1 MSGDQDERLAA
12 WLDGALTEEEA
23 AAFEA
28 ELQRD
33 PALAARAASWKA
45 NDAFIA
51 GAFAPLVDNRIDPAL
66 LRQLGLFVP
75 TAANDNPPWWRRP
88 SIALSGAAVAAGL
101 ALVLVLTGQ
110 PGSRATDP
118 LSLALDT
125 TPSLQQAKLADG
137 RTIEPRLTVRAGDGR
152 WCREFASAGTISLAC
167 RDKARWQVIG
177 SGEAKGDHP
186 AADGTVVLAGG
197 PDGAALDAAY
207 ARIGAGDPVNGA
219 EEAKLIAGNW
229 PQN

>member
-12 WLDGALTEEEA
+12 WLDGALAPEEA
-23 AAFEA
+23 AAFEV
-28 ELQRD
+28 EMQRD

-51 GAFAPLVDNRIDPAL
+51 GAFAPLLDDRIDPAL
-66 LRQLGLFVP
+66 LRQLGLVVP
-75 TAANDNPPWWRRP
+75 LAANDNPRWWRRP
-88 SIALSGAAVAAGL
+88 RIALSGAAIAAGL

-110 PGSRATDP
+110 PGSHAADP

-137 RTIEPRLTVRAGDGR
+137 RTIEPRLTVRASDGR

-167 RDKARWQVIG
+167 RDKGHWQIVG
-177 SGEAKGDHP
+177 TGEAKGDH
-186 AADGTVVLAGG
+186 ATDGTAVLAGG

-207 ARIGAGDPVNGA
+207 AAIKAGDPVGGA
-219 EEAKLIAGNW
+219 DEVRLIAGRW